1 MNTKQEWATIVVGKL
16 NNGGYSLILNDSQR
30 GLFQAGQ
37 RYYNHQ
43 LKQFGEGEIVNVVIR
58 LSPTGRRMI
67 QKITVK

>member
-1 MNTKQEWATIVVGKL
+1 MSEKQQWATIVVGKT

-30 GLFQAGQ
+30 ELFHSGE

-43 LKQFGEGEIVNVVIR
+43 LKQYPEGEILNVVIR
-58 LSPTGRRMI
+58 LSKTGRRMI